1 MQDSGL
7 QPERTFLSIE
17 RSLFSYIIVNFTFF
31 KYLINKP
38 YYFFYISIFITTA
51 ICLYYFVLLINFNK
65 IKTLRTDN
73 KNLITYRLILLSS
86 AIFTIILVIAA
97 IFIIYY

>member
-86 AIFTIILVIAA
+86 AIFTIILAIAA
-97 IFIIYY
+97 IFIIY